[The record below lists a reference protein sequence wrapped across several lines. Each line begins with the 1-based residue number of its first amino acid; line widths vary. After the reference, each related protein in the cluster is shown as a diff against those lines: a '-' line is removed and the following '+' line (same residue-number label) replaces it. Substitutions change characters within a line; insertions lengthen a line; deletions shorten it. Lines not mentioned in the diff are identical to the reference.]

1 MAITKVLL
9 NQDTYFKTTTGDKI
23 IINDLSYYNI
33 TDVDSINKNLMT
45 VYEGQTF
52 STLPTCDCGATKG
65 VYNKGKECGVCSTT
79 CIDPKDKVEPL
90 LWFKA
95 LSPDMKF
102 INPFFWSQFRDLIN
116 TKFDYVRWMCDP
128 RYNPPTEPPSYLIG
142 VKELMGGV
150 RDYRVFVD
158 KIEDIISYFINHSAF
173 KAHDKNL
180 AFKELLYDYRAT
192 KKDIFSEYLPV
203 VNKKVFA
210 MENTPMGS
218 YTNLAVSDVID
229 SVMLW
234 IKTVSDAAK
243 ITDVKAAVVTSNI
256 VSKLAAMYS
265 EYYDKYLF
273 KKSGSIRKH
282 SVSARSPFTARAVII
297 ALAKPHNVNELHI
310 PWSIGVTLLR
320 PHLINKLVNY
330 NGYTHKKAS
339 ALLFSSVKQYNP
351 LLDELMEELIIS
363 TRDTEFGEPGLP
375 CILMRN
381 PSLLIGSLLYML
393 IAKVKKDPMDTAISL
408 PILACK
414 SLNADFDGDA
424 LNLELLLDNEMADMF
439 KVLKSFYSVPDL
451 SKPCSVSGNLSLF
464 SPSNNIIANYLA
476 DKTVSDELDTVEHL
490 L

>member
-23 IINDLSYYNI
+23 IINDLSYYDV
-33 TDVDSINKNLMT
+33 TDVESINKNLMT
-45 VYEGQTF
+45 VYDGQTF
-52 STLPTCDCGATKG
+52 STLPTCDCGNTKG
-65 VYNKGKECGVCSTT
+65 VYNKGKVCNSCSTT

-95 LSPDMKF
+95 LANDLKF

-128 RYNPPTEPPSYLIG
+128 RYNPPTEPPAFLLG

-150 RDYRVFVD
+150 RDYRVFVAN
-158 KIEDIISYFINHSAF
+158 IERIITYFINHTAF

-180 AFKELLYDYRAT
+180 AFKELLDDYKAT

-203 VNKKVFA
+203 VNKKVFV

-234 IKTVSDAAK
+234 VKTVSDLDT
-243 ITDVKAAVVTSNI
+243 ISDNRQAVVTANI
-256 VSKLAAMYS
+256 VSKLAEMYS

-273 KKSGSIRKH
+273 KKPGSIRKH
-282 SVSARSPFTARAVII
+282 NVAARSPFTARAVII
-297 ALAKPHNVNELHI
+297 ALASPHCVDELYI

-320 PHLINKLVNY
+320 PHLKNKLTNKL
-330 NGYTHKKAS
+330 GYTHKKANS
-339 ALLFSSVKQYNP
+339 LLFSSVKLYSP
-351 LLDELMEELIIS
+351 ILDELMTELINEV
-363 TRDTEFGEPGLP
+363 RDEEKGLP
-375 CILMRN
+375 CVLMRN
-381 PSLLIGSLLYML
+381 PSLLIGSLLYMRVT
-393 IAKVKKDPMDTAISL
+393 KVKKDPMDNSISL

-414 SLNADFDGDA
+414 SLNAD
-424 LNLELLLDNEMADMF
+424 LTMYNT
-439 KVLKSFYSVPDL
+439 SRS
-451 SKPCSVSGNLSLF
+451 
-464 SPSNNIIANYLA
+464 IA
-476 DKTVSDELDTVEHL
+476 
-490 L
+490 